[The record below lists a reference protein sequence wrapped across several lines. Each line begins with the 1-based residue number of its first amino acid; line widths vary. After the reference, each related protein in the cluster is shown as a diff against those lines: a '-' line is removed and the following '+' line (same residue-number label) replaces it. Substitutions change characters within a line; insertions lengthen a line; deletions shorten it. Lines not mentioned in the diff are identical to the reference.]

1 MQEVR
6 PVDIHSAIEG
16 EDEHHEKKPV
26 TMKVKEKVKKLKNTV
41 TKKIRGGDDQDQGHD
56 YEHQRDHDRDMDE
69 EEEEEEEEGGYQE
82 DDEDKLVDP
91 EPEVHGAPTYDTA
104 TVPAAVTGREETEH
118 EKVRARESEEPEK
131 VRLGDVAGSTVEDPA
146 APHSSTPPPRGTFY
160 VVRLYLSR
168 QSYNPSRPCRSPTNP
183 KARTGQEDQ
192 FSPEKPSK
200 RGYEEEHD
208 VKLEDRLEAAAPTA
222 PTGSH
227 DQFSPEEP
235 SKQAAAEKQENPQSY
250 TEKLKSAAAG
260 TTEYGKKIA
269 SAAYDKA
276 AGVGATAYDK
286 ASGAGAA
293 VMAKVQQPQGG
304 GGAAATTGE
313 EGSGNRDKGVSMR
326 DYIAEKL
333 KPGDEHKAL
342 SEVISDAMP
351 TRKGERKGE
360 IEHKASE
367 EVISGSEERSRGE
380 EIERKAGE
388 EVIPGGETE
397 RKAGEEV
404 IPGGETKRK
413 AGEEVIA
420 GGETEQKAGEEGVI
434 GGGGETEQKA
444 GEEVTGST
452 ISDERRGGVTMMEK
466 IRGAVTSLIGSN
478 GTSSKSPKSPK
489 SPASDA
495 KEKGANA
502 NVVEGTKQESEVR

>member
-1 MQEVR
+1 MLAGGEVISVS
-6 PVDIHSAIEG
+6 PIIQSFEAMSVGDKPEG
-16 EDEHHEKKPV
+16 P
-26 TMKVKEKVKKLKNTV
+26 
-41 TKKIRGGDDQDQGHD
+41 
-56 YEHQRDHDRDMDE
+56 
-69 EEEEEEEEGGYQE
+69 
-82 DDEDKLVDP
+82 
-91 EPEVHGAPTYDTA
+91 
-104 TVPAAVTGREETEH
+104 
-118 EKVRARESEEPEK
+118 
-131 VRLGDVAGSTVEDPA
+131 
-146 APHSSTPPPRGTFY
+146 
-160 VVRLYLSR
+160 
-168 QSYNPSRPCRSPTNP
+168 
-183 KARTGQEDQ
+183 TGQEDQ

-200 RGYEEEHD
+200 RGYEEERERD
-208 VKLEDRLEAAAPTA
+208 VKLEDLQEAAAAAAAPAA

-235 SKQAAAEKQENPQSY
+235 SKQAAAEQQENQQSY

-293 VMAKVQQPQGG
+293 VLAKVQQPQGG
-304 GGAAATTGE
+304 GGAGAAATTGE

-351 TRKGERKGE
+351 TRRGERKGE

-367 EVISGSEERSRGE
+367 EVTSGFEERSGGE
-380 EIERKAGE
+380 EIERKARE

-397 RKAGEEV
+397 RKAGEE
-404 IPGGETKRK
+404 
-413 AGEEVIA
+413 AVIA
-420 GGETEQKAGEEGVI
+420 
-434 GGGGETEQKA
+434 GGGETEQKA
-444 GEEVTGST
+444 GEEAVIAGGETEQNAGEEVAGST

-478 GTSSKSPKSPK
+478 GTGSKSPKSP
-489 SPASDA
+489 ATDA
-495 KEKGANA
+495 KEKGTLLLNTCNA
-502 NVVEGTKQESEVR
+502 NTLAGSIDHLLTVELTRFVYLQVRMRMLWRE

>member
-6 PVDIHSAIEG
+6 PADTPLVHSG

-146 APHSSTPPPRGTFY
+146 APHSSTPPPRGGE
-160 VVRLYLSR
+160 VISVSPII
-168 QSYNPSRPCRSPTNP
+168 QSFEAMSVADKTEGP
-183 KARTGQEDQ
+183 TGQEDQ

-200 RGYEEEHD
+200 RGYEEERD

-235 SKQAAAEKQENPQSY
+235 SKQAAAEKQENQQSY

-304 GGAAATTGE
+304 GGVAATTGE

-388 EVIPGGETE
+388 E
-397 RKAGEEV
+397 A
-404 IPGGETKRK
+404 
-413 AGEEVIA
+413 
-420 GGETEQKAGEEGVI
+420 VI